1 VDLVLVF
8 DTSESMGKDT
18 PGYDPNDFDPDDCNW
33 ANTCMPLY
41 QAKTAAKSLV
51 NNLFQGYDQV
61 AIVTFDYDA
70 LTVFPLSPTIG
81 DDDYDFDNDVYD
93 AIDHAVVLHDDA
105 PSAWLEWYDWGRIPF
120 YTHPLNPVYPDD
132 RDGDGNDTDPLLP
145 CTDAD
150 ANCG

>member
-1 VDLVLVF
+1 
-8 DTSESMGKDT
+8 MGKDT

-70 LTVFPLSPTIG
+70 FTVFPLSPTIG

-93 AIDHAVVLHDDA
+93 AIDHAVVMHDDA
-105 PSAWLEWYDWGRIPF
+105 PQQAGVYDPASRFQP
-120 YTHPLNPVYPDD
+120 PMNPVTLMTGMITMTPIP
-132 RDGDGNDTDPLLP
+132 RCP
-145 CTDAD
+145 ARMR
-150 ANCG
+150 